1 MLGKYAAEKIVAK
14 LCSHLIP
21 QLSEIHSG
29 NYLSCLCKLTIGDC
43 KGQLNEKETKG
54 DCSFQFYQFPFF
66 FYFHFMC
73 YFQYFRMKK
82 TRRQKLMTLLINQVL
97 FSFQMRKYSSFAEMN
112 MIIMTITKAQ
122 LLLFDNRNMRY
133 PSSKFHYSYLLKS
146 LLLLWLL
153 FFFINRF
160 FLPCVFFL

>member
-1 MLGKYAAEKIVAK
+1 
-14 LCSHLIP
+14 
-21 QLSEIHSG
+21 
-29 NYLSCLCKLTIGDC
+29 
-43 KGQLNEKETKG
+43 
-54 DCSFQFYQFPFF
+54 
-66 FYFHFMC
+66 MC
-73 YFQYFRMKK
+73 YFQYFCMKK
-82 TRRQKLMTLLINQVL
+82 TRRQKQMTLLINQVL

-122 LLLFDNRNMRY
+122 LLLFDSRNMRY

-160 FLPCVFFL
+160 FLTCVFFLWLFNPYNYKGNPHLVPTACSFIKRETLTRGFPVNFTKFLRTSFL

>member
-1 MLGKYAAEKIVAK
+1 
-14 LCSHLIP
+14 
-21 QLSEIHSG
+21 
-29 NYLSCLCKLTIGDC
+29 
-43 KGQLNEKETKG
+43 
-54 DCSFQFYQFPFF
+54 
-66 FYFHFMC
+66 MC

-97 FSFQMRKYSSFAEMN
+97 FSFEMRKYSSFAEMN

-133 PSSKFHYSYLLKS
+133 PSSKFHYSYLLKN

-160 FLPCVFFL
+160 FLPCVFFFDFLIPMTTKTTHIWCLQPAALLKKRL

>member
-1 MLGKYAAEKIVAK
+1 
-14 LCSHLIP
+14 
-21 QLSEIHSG
+21 
-29 NYLSCLCKLTIGDC
+29 
-43 KGQLNEKETKG
+43 
-54 DCSFQFYQFPFF
+54 
-66 FYFHFMC
+66 MC
-73 YFQYFRMKK
+73 YFQYFCMKK

-97 FSFQMRKYSSFAEMN
+97 FSFEMRKYSSFAEMN

-160 FLPCVFFL
+160 FLTCVFFLWLFNPYNYKGNPHLVPTACSFIKKETLTRGFPVNFTKFLRTSFL

>member
-1 MLGKYAAEKIVAK
+1 
-14 LCSHLIP
+14 
-21 QLSEIHSG
+21 
-29 NYLSCLCKLTIGDC
+29 
-43 KGQLNEKETKG
+43 
-54 DCSFQFYQFPFF
+54 
-66 FYFHFMC
+66 MC
-73 YFQYFRMKK
+73 YFQYFCMKK

-160 FLPCVFFL
+160 FLTCVFFLWLFNPYNYKGNPHLVPTACSFIKRETLTRGFPVNFTKFLRTSFL

>member
-1 MLGKYAAEKIVAK
+1 
-14 LCSHLIP
+14 
-21 QLSEIHSG
+21 
-29 NYLSCLCKLTIGDC
+29 
-43 KGQLNEKETKG
+43 
-54 DCSFQFYQFPFF
+54 
-66 FYFHFMC
+66 MC
-73 YFQYFRMKK
+73 YFQYFCMKK

-122 LLLFDNRNMRY
+122 LLLFDSRNMRY

-160 FLPCVFFL
+160 FLTCVFFLWLFNPYNYKGNPHLVPTACSFIKKETLTRGFPVNFTKFLRTSFL

>member
-1 MLGKYAAEKIVAK
+1 
-14 LCSHLIP
+14 
-21 QLSEIHSG
+21 
-29 NYLSCLCKLTIGDC
+29 
-43 KGQLNEKETKG
+43 
-54 DCSFQFYQFPFF
+54 
-66 FYFHFMC
+66 MC
-73 YFQYFRMKK
+73 YFQYFCMKK

-122 LLLFDNRNMRY
+122 LLLFDSRNMRY

-160 FLPCVFFL
+160 FLTLFFFFDFLIPVTTKATHILCLQPAALLKKRL

>member
-1 MLGKYAAEKIVAK
+1 
-14 LCSHLIP
+14 
-21 QLSEIHSG
+21 
-29 NYLSCLCKLTIGDC
+29 
-43 KGQLNEKETKG
+43 
-54 DCSFQFYQFPFF
+54 
-66 FYFHFMC
+66 MC
-73 YFQYFRMKK
+73 YFQYFCMKK

-160 FLPCVFFL
+160 FLTCVFFLWLFNPYNYKGNPHLVPTACSFIKKETLTRGFPVNFTKFLRTSFL

>member
-1 MLGKYAAEKIVAK
+1 
-14 LCSHLIP
+14 
-21 QLSEIHSG
+21 
-29 NYLSCLCKLTIGDC
+29 
-43 KGQLNEKETKG
+43 
-54 DCSFQFYQFPFF
+54 
-66 FYFHFMC
+66 MC
-73 YFQYFRMKK
+73 YFQYFCMKK

-122 LLLFDNRNMRY
+122 LLLFDSRNMRY

-160 FLPCVFFL
+160 FLTCVFFLWLFNPYNYKGNPHLVPTACSFIKRETLTRGFPVNFTKFLRTSFL